1 MPQARIRDTDVPIG
15 RIRNTDFPTARSS
28 AVYATQLAVTGAK
41 TWGGKGYPIGLLL
54 SLTTD
59 RSYSFGGTQT
69 GFQDVLSP
77 TARIRNTD

>member
-1 MPQARIRDTDVPIG
+1 MPQAKIRDTDVPTG
-15 RIRNTDFPTARSS
+15 RIRNVDFPTARSS
-28 AVYATQLAVTGAK
+28 AFYATQLTVTSTK

-54 SLTTD
+54 SLTAD
-59 RSYSFGGTQT
+59 RNYSFSGTQI